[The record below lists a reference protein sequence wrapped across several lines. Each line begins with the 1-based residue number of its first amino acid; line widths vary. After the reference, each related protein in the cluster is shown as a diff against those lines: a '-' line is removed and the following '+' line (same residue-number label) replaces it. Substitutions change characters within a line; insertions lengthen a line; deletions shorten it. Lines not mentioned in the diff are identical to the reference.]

1 MTIDELLSRVRDLD
15 SVLVLEPGPDS
26 TAPEIAWGDK
36 FFYYAP
42 DGEVPT
48 NVQPFGTIVTKDY
61 PDDTASALDG
71 PGRWRLNIHV
81 DTDTF
86 VRLVGE
92 EPRALGWTRDYAAP
106 DIVNPHPVYGPLGW
120 LSIVTPESKAELALD
135 LLRAGH
141 EAARERYQ
149 RRANL

>member
-1 MTIDELLSRVRDLD
+1 MDDLLSRVREFDGI
-15 SVLVLEPGPDS
+15 LVLEPGPGS
-26 TAPEIAWGDK
+26 NAPEIAWGDS

-42 DGEVPT
+42 EGEVPT

-71 PGRWRLNIHV
+71 PGRWRLNVHV

-92 EPRALGWTRDYAAP
+92 EPRALGWTRDFAAP
-106 DIVNPHPVYGPLGW
+106 DVVNPHPVYGPLGW
-120 LSIVTPESKAELALD
+120 VSIVTPEATAELALE
-135 LLRAGH
+135 LLRGAYD
-141 EAARERYQ
+141 AARARYD
-149 RRANL
+149 RRRG